1 MTKYNFRVHE
11 AAWQKSW
18 LEAKTFQV
26 SDVPERLENAQYI
39 LEMFPYPSG
48 KIHVGHARNYVLGD
62 VLARH
67 GWAKGKQVLHP
78 IGWDAFGLPAE
89 NAAFKHGIHPSVW
102 TYKNAEEM
110 AENLKKLGLSYDWS
124 REIFSCDPDYYV
136 HEQRMFLR
144 FLKAGLVE
152 RKTAVVNWDPVEKT
166 VLANE
171 QVVDGRGWRSG
182 ALVEQK
188 PLAQWFLKITRF
200 KESLLEDL
208 KALDHWP
215 EKVKVMQKNW
225 IGRSEGARVSFKI
238 EGRDE
243 AIDVF
248 TTRPDTL
255 FGASFIGLSP
265 DYPLVKELAKQN
277 EAARSFVRWC
287 SDHRAQALVDDVV
300 EKRAHFTGLFTDHPL
315 RPSERLPIYIVSYVM
330 MDYGTG
336 AIFGCPAHDGRDFD
350 IAKQM
355 DLAILPV
362 IHPLIAH
369 DFDEAAYEGDG
380 SLINSEFLDG
390 LSVAD
395 AKMRV
400 VEALQK
406 KSRGQREVSW
416 RLRDWGVS
424 RQRYWGCPIPM
435 IHCETCGPQPVPDE
449 DLPVRLPEDVSFD
462 VPGNPLDHHPSWKDV
477 PCPSCGKNARRETDT
492 LDTFFDSSWYFLR
505 FCSPHTKEAFN
516 AEAVKAWMPVDQYI
530 GGIEHAILHLLYAR
544 FFMRALKEAGYN
556 LPCVEP
562 FKRLF
567 NQGMVGHRTFQEGSG
582 QWHYPSD
589 VLETEKG
596 VWVHKDTGAPV
607 TAGRIEK
614 MSKSKCNVI
623 SIDSVVNEVG
633 ADATRF
639 FLLSDTPPEKD
650 MIWTKEGIEGSWR
663 YVSRIWRL
671 AHDHLPHIENVPM
684 QPNVPA
690 AFGSGARTLLE
701 VFYQSVQMI
710 DEAIEKL
717 HFNKYIAQLYTLTNA
732 LSVFE
737 VKDENDRSVLRYVW
751 EGFIRLLAPVVPHV
765 SEALWAVFKNP
776 PFVHQ
781 AGWPICDETFLR
793 KETLELPVQINGKT
807 RTRVCV
813 SLNSDNSVVE
823 NAVLSDPC
831 VRKALGQKAPRRIIV
846 VKNRIVNVV
855 V

>member
-1 MTKYNFRVHE
+1 MTKYNFRTHE
-11 AAWQKSW
+11 ATWQKNW
-18 LEAKTFQV
+18 QEAKAFEV
-26 SDVPERLENAQYI
+26 VDRPEPLGNARYI

-67 GWAKGKQVLHP
+67 GWAKGREVLHP

-89 NAAFKHGIHPSVW
+89 NAAFKHGVHPSVW

-124 REIFSCDPDYYV
+124 REIFSCDSDYYV
-136 HEQRMFLR
+136 HEQRMFLQ

-152 RKTAVVNWDPVEKT
+152 RKTAIVNWDPVEKT

-188 PLAQWFLKITRF
+188 PLAQWFLKITHF

-208 KALDHWP
+208 NSLDDWP
-215 EKVKVMQKNW
+215 EKVKLMQKNW
-225 IGRSEGARVSFKI
+225 IGRSEGARVSFKV
-238 EGRDE
+238 EGRE
-243 AIDVF
+243 ETIDVF

-265 DYPLVKELAKQN
+265 DHPLAQALAKNNSNIQ
-277 EAARSFVRWC
+277 SFLAWC
-287 SDHRAQALVDDVV
+287 SDNRAQALVDDVV
-300 EKRAHFTGLFTDHPL
+300 DKRAYATDLFTDHPL
-315 RPSERLPIYIVSYVM
+315 WANERLPVYIVSYVM

-336 AIFGCPAHDGRDFD
+336 AIFGCPAHDSRDFE

-355 DLAILPV
+355 DLPILPV
-362 IHPLIAH
+362 IDPLDAH
-369 DFDEAAYEGDG
+369 DFNESAYEGEG
-380 SLINSEFLDG
+380 LLVNSKFLDG
-390 LSVAD
+390 LSVKD
-395 AKMRV
+395 AKRRV
-400 VEALQK
+400 VEELEAK
-406 KSRGQREVSW
+406 NRGRREVSW

-435 IHCETCGPQPVPDE
+435 IHCENCGPQPVPDQ
-449 DLPVRLPEDVSFD
+449 DLPVFLPEDVSFD
-462 VPGNPLDHHPSWKDV
+462 VPGNPLDHHPSWKNV
-477 PCPSCGKNARRETDT
+477 LCPKCGQEARRETDT

-505 FCSPHTKEAFN
+505 FCSPHSKDAFDPEA
-516 AEAVKAWMPVDQYI
+516 AKAWMPVDQYI

-544 FFMRALKEAGYN
+544 FFVRALKKSGYDV
-556 LPCVEP
+556 PCVEP

-567 NQGMVGHRTFQEGSG
+567 NQGMVGHKTFQDEKGR
-582 QWHYPSD
+582 WHYPSD
-589 VLETEKG
+589 VVETQKN

-607 TAGRIEK
+607 TIGRIEK

-623 SIDSVVNEVG
+623 SIDSVVSEVG

-663 YVSRIWRL
+663 YISRIWRL
-671 AHDHLPHIENVPM
+671 CHNHLPLIDRLSMLQEAPK
-684 QPNVPA
+684 PESA
-690 AFGSGARTLLE
+690 SARKLLE
-701 VFYQSVQMI
+701 VFYQSVRLI
-710 DEAIEKL
+710 DEALEKL
-717 HFNKYIAQLYTLTNA
+717 HLNKHIAQLYTLTNA
-732 LSVFE
+732 LSAFKSDDDSDAV
-737 VKDENDRSVLRYVW
+737 VLRYVW
-751 EGFIRLLAPVVPHV
+751 EGMIRLQAPVIPHV
-765 SEALWAVFKNP
+765 SEAIWALFKNP

-781 AGWPICDETFLR
+781 AGWPVCDETFLH

-807 RTRVCV
+807 RNRVCIP
-813 SLNSDNSVVE
+813 LNSDDGTVE
-823 NAVLSDPC
+823 SIILKDPY
-831 VRKALGQKAPRRIIV
+831 VSKALGGKAPRRIIV